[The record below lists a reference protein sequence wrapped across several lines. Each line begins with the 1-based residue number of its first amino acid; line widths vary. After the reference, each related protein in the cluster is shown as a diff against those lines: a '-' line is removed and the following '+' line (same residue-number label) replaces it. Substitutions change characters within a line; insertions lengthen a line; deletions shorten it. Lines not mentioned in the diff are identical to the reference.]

1 MNMRKRNYRKTNK
14 IERIPNKILDDV
26 LDLYIH
32 KPKECR
38 LDVMV
43 GFINLKTFIFIKQN
57 RFDYNL
63 FKNVWKYEIYVLPL

>member
-1 MNMRKRNYRKTNK
+1 MLN
-14 IERIPNKILDDV
+14 DV

-38 LDVMV
+38 SGPMADFV
-43 GFINLKTFIFIKQN
+43 NLKIFIFIKQN